1 MIISNNL
8 FYLSGSCFSSVN
20 DKGMLGEVYGINT
33 SQGLILIDCGVAL
46 TGLR

>member
-8 FYLSGSCFSSVN
+8 FYLSGCCFSSVN
-20 DKGMLGEVYGINT
+20 DNGMLGEVYGINT
-33 SQGLILIDCGVAL
+33 SQGLILIDCGEAL